1 MVFDSPSAIFEW
13 GREIRF
19 RLLIWF
25 VASSVVTASV
35 SAATGTT
42 MAERADFWSFKPV
55 VRPPAPALKNP
66 AWVRNPIDAFILARL
81 EKENLT
87 PSPEADRRTLIRRVS
102 FDLIGLPPTPE
113 EADAFVAD
121 PNPNAYEKLVDRLLA
136 SPRYGERWA
145 RHWLDVVRF
154 AETHGFEENQPRPNS
169 WPYRDYVIHAF
180 NDDLPYDRFV
190 HEQLCGDALGVDEAT
205 GYLVAGADDQ
215 VKSPDPVLTAQ
226 QRADELHDMVSTT
239 GSTFLGLTVGCAR
252 CHDHK
257 FDAITQLDYY
267 RMTAILAGVQHG
279 DRAWRRG
286 PDPKAPAQIA
296 ELRRRMDMIDARLD
310 GLAPLAE
317 PGRSAGSVVRPP
329 VSIARNIDR
338 FTPVEAKFVRFTVTA
353 TNNGGEP
360 CIDELEIFSAGDNP
374 RNVALASAG
383 AKATVSGTIAGFA
396 IHKVEH
402 LIDGQ
407 YGNAHSWISNQAG
420 GGWAQV
426 ELPQKT
432 LIDRVVWGR
441 DREQR
446 FVDRLATG
454 YKIEV
459 ATEPGNWHVVATS
472 EDRATSRGPNN
483 AQLGSDLVALEN
495 NPQAAALLK
504 ERRAIEG
511 ELQAS
516 AQSAGTVYAGVFT
529 TPPQMHRLG
538 RGDPMQPKEVVT
550 PGGIAAVIP
559 LLDLGESA
567 SDRDRRT
574 ALADWITN
582 PGNPLPARVIVNR
595 LWHYHFGRGIVSTPG
610 DFGHMGSR
618 PTHPE
623 LLDWMASELLSN
635 GWRLKT
641 IQRLIVCSA
650 TYRQSSAPSTSG
662 LAADFGSTLLWRF
675 PPRRLEA
682 EPIRDSILF
691 VTGKLD
697 LTMGGPGFDVFK
709 PDSNYVRV
717 WVPKNQFGPIEWRRM
732 IYQFKPRLQQE
743 PTFGVFDCPD
753 GGQIA
758 PRRSSSTTPLQSLN
772 MMNSPFMMQ
781 QANFFA
787 DRLRKEAGDD
797 AGDEVARAFR
807 LAFGRNPSDSER
819 AASIKFVHDQGL
831 VLFCRTLLNAN
842 EFLHVF

>member
-1 MVFDSPSAIFEW
+1 MTSRIK
-13 GREIRF
+13 IRIA
-19 RLLIWF
+19 LLTLLAAHTF
-25 VASSVVTASV
+25 CTNAP
-35 SAATGTT
+35 AATS

-55 VRPPAPALKNP
+55 LRPLAPALRNP

-81 EKENLT
+81 EKENLK
-87 PSPEADRRTLIRRVS
+87 PSAEADRHTLIRRVS

-113 EADAFVAD
+113 EADAFAAD
-121 PNPNAYEKLVDRLLA
+121 PDPDAYEKLVDRLLA
-136 SPRYGERWA
+136 SPRYGERWG
-145 RHWLDVVRF
+145 RHWLDIVRF
-154 AETHGFEENQPRPNS
+154 AETHGFEENQPRPNA
-169 WPYRDYVIHAF
+169 WPYRDYVIRAF
-180 NDDLPYDRFV
+180 NSDLPYDRFV
-190 HEQLCGDALGVDEAT
+190 HEQLCGDAMGVDEAT

-257 FDAITQLDYY
+257 FDAITQVDYY

-279 DRAWRRG
+279 DRAWRREG
-286 PDPKAPAQIA
+286 DPKPQPQLA
-296 ELRRRMDMIDARLD
+296 ELRRRMDAIDALLD
-310 GLAPLAE
+310 GLAPLAV
-317 PGRSAGSVVRPP
+317 PGRPPGSQSRPP

-338 FTPVEAKFVRFTVTA
+338 FARIEARFLRFTIAA
-353 TNNGGEP
+353 TNNGSEP
-360 CIDELEIFSAGDNP
+360 CIDELEIYSAGENA

-383 AKATVSGTIAGFA
+383 AKVTVSGTISGFS

-420 GGWAQV
+420 AGWVQI
-426 ELPQKT
+426 ELPQKM

-446 FVDRLATG
+446 FADRLPTS

-459 ATEPGNWHVVATS
+459 ATDPGNWRLVATS
-472 EDRATSRGPNN
+472 EDRAAASGPIG
-483 AQLGSDLVALEN
+483 AAPVAPEN
-495 NPQAAALLK
+495 SPPAAALLK
-504 ERRAIEG
+504 ERRAIETQ
-511 ELQAS
+511 LQTS
-516 AQSAGTVYAGVFT
+516 SPSSQMIYGGNFT
-529 TPPQMHRLG
+529 NPPQTHRLQ
-538 RGDPMQPKEVVT
+538 RGDPMQPKEMVI
-550 PGGIAAVIP
+550 PGGIAAVVP
-559 LLDLGESA
+559 ALDLGADA

-582 PGNPLPARVIVNR
+582 PANPLPARVIVNR

-610 DFGHMGSR
+610 DFGHMGAR

-623 LLDWMASELLSN
+623 LIDWMASELLAN
-635 GWRLKT
+635 GWRLKS

-650 TYRQSSAPSTSG
+650 TYRQSSAPNSSG

-697 LTMGGPGFDVFK
+697 LAMGGPGFDVFK

-717 WVPKNQFGPIEWRRM
+717 WSPKDQFGPTEWRRM
-732 IYQFKPRLQQE
+732 VYQFKPRLQQE

-758 PRRSSSTTPLQSLN
+758 PRRSSSTTPLQALN
-772 MMNSPFMMQ
+772 LMNSPFMMQ

-787 DRLRKEAGDD
+787 DRLHQEAGDD
-797 AGDEVARAFR
+797 PGADTARAFR

-819 AASIKFVHDQGL
+819 AESVKFIHDQGL